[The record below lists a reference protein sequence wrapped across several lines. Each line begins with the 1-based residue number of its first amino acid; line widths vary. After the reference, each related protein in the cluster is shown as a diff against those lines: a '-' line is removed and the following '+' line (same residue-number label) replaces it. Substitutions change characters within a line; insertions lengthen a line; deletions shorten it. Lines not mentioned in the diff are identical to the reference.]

1 MTPTANRLKQ
11 RCYRYGPAVMLSLL
25 IPAMSLLPARFF
37 SRLGNAPSIPHVD
50 KWIHAL
56 IYAVLSLALYHAL
69 SPEARKRPG
78 PPLAVA
84 AAASLY
90 GALMELA
97 QGFFTHSRGQDPM
110 DALANTM
117 GAFGVIFVIML
128 SARIRRSNHE

>member
-1 MTPTANRLKQ
+1 MIPTVDQLKQ

-37 SRLGNAPSIPHVD
+37 SRFSNSSSIPHVD

-56 IYAVLSLALYHAL
+56 IYAALSLALYHAL

-78 PPLAVA
+78 PPLAA
-84 AAASLY
+84 ATAASLY

-97 QGFFTHSRGQDPM
+97 QGFFTRSRGQDPM
-110 DALANTM
+110 DALANTV

-128 SARIRRSNHE
+128 SAHIRRSNHE

>member
-1 MTPTANRLKQ
+1 MIPTVDQLKQ

-37 SRLGNAPSIPHVD
+37 SRFSNSSSIPHLD

-56 IYAVLSLALYHAL
+56 IYAALSLALYHAL

-78 PPLAVA
+78 PPLAA
-84 AAASLY
+84 ATAASLY

-97 QGFFTHSRGQDPM
+97 QGFFTRSRGQDPM
-110 DALANTM
+110 DALANTV

-128 SARIRRSNHE
+128 SAHIRRSNHE